1 MSLQDKALIV
11 GIISACF
18 SLAMVLGKWFV
29 VIPLKH
35 FIQEQTHP
43 IQPDA
48 NGGKSLPDIAR
59 TTIEIKTNLENIM
72 HQVDKIENRLDV
84 HISQHNTGAI

>member
-1 MSLQDKALIV
+1 MNLDNLATIV
-11 GIISACF
+11 GVVSTIIT
-18 SLAMVLGKWFV
+18 LVLLLGKWLI

-35 FIQEQTHP
+35 FIREQTKS
-43 IQPDA
+43 IQPHA

-84 HISQHNTGAI
+84 HISQHNTGAN